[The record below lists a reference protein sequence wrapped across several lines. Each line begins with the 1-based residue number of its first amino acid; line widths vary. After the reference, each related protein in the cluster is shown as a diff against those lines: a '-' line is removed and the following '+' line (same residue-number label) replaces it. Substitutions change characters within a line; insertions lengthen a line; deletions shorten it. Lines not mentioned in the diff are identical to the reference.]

1 MINSR
6 KLSDLR
12 SDVRANAEL
21 WLAECKKQGLTVLV
35 TQTLRD
41 DEYQARLYAQGR
53 TLPGQIVTNSKVTTF
68 HGRGLAL
75 DFCKNIPGGGAY
87 LDDAF
92 FKRAADIAKE
102 MGFSWGGDW
111 RSFPDRPHLQWDDHG
126 RWSGSLLR
134 AGLLPPLMPLYRT
147 EENTKPAKEE
157 DDMDLDGF
165 KALWRE
171 MRKELQDNDASTYS
185 AEARQWAIDNGIVE
199 GGNSAEFNGMWE
211 DGLTREQAVTL
222 LYRFAKKF
230 GLV

>member
-21 WLAECKKQGLTVLV
+21 WLAECKKQGLNVLV

-41 DEYQARLYAQGR
+41 DEYQAGLYAQGR

-111 RSFPDRPHLQWDDHG
+111 TSFPDRPHLQWDDHG
-126 RWSGSLLR
+126 KWSGSLLR
-134 AGLLPPLMPLYRT
+134 AGILPPKMPLYQAAKPKT
-147 EENTKPAKEE
+147 EEDEMVYYKTMKDIPDDYKKAVQKCIDKGALKGYGNGVLDLSE
-157 DDMDLDGF
+157 DLCRTLTILDR
-165 KALWRE
+165 L
-171 MRKELQDNDASTYS
+171 
-185 AEARQWAIDNGIVE
+185 
-199 GGNSAEFNGMWE
+199 GNLG
-211 DGLTREQAVTL
+211 
-222 LYRFAKKF
+222 K
-230 GLV
+230 